1 MMIKIPQ
8 EILQKFETLLERD
21 KIPTNKHIFFKK
33 WLRYYL
39 DFCHKYKHHPKNID
53 SLPLFINKLRVKK
66 QSKQQQKQAYDSILI
81 YFKIFNIH
89 PNWSQ
94 NEKTGQVREKITP
107 FNQATSVDNDPW
119 RSVYKKLSD
128 EIKVRHYSP
137 KTYKAYSTWAG
148 KFQNFV
154 NNKSLE
160 QLSVE
165 DVKKFLT
172 YLAVEQKVSASSQNQ
187 AFNALLFF
195 FRNILKKEFG
205 KVDGVV
211 RAKRKPY
218 IPVVLSREEVDL
230 VISKLRYPYN
240 LMVKLLYGCGLRLS
254 ECTNIRIHNLNFD
267 AMILTIHDGKGK
279 KDRTLPLP
287 AVILSDLK
295 KQVNVVK
302 RVHLNDL
309 DDDYAGVFMFNAME
323 KKSKNA
329 GKEFPWQ
336 WLFPA
341 KELTYVA
348 EAGEYRRSHLH
359 DRHVQK
365 AIKSAVNRVQLT
377 KRATAHTFRHS
388 FASHLLQANYDIRTI
403 QKMLGHSDVR
413 TTMIYTHTVPSQT
426 KKELKSPLDF

>member
-8 EILQKFETLLERD
+8 EILQKFEILLGQNG
-21 KIPTNKHIFFKK
+21 IPANKHNFFKK

-39 DFCHKYKHHPKNID
+39 DFCQKYKHQSKNID

-66 QSKQQQKQAYDSILI
+66 QSKRQQKQAYDAILI
-81 YFKIFNIH
+81 YYKIFNIH
-89 PNWSQ
+89 PVWSHK
-94 NEKTGQVREKITP
+94 EKSGAVKEKNAPYNPITP
-107 FNQATSVDNDPW
+107 VKTNPW

-137 KTYKAYSTWAG
+137 KTYKAYSTWVG
-148 KFQNFV
+148 KFQKFV
-154 NNKSLE
+154 NNKSLK

-205 KVDGVV
+205 KVEGVV

-218 IPVVLSREEVDL
+218 IPVVLSRKEVDL
-230 VISKLRYPYN
+230 IISKLRYPFN
-240 LMVKLLYGCGLRLS
+240 LMTKLLYGCGLRLS
-254 ECTNIRIHNLNFD
+254 ECTNIRVNNLNFD

-287 AVILSDLK
+287 EAILTDLK
-295 KQVNVVK
+295 KQVNIVK
-302 RVHLNDL
+302 RLHLKDL
-309 DDDYAGVFMFNAME
+309 DGGYAGVFMFNAIE
-323 KKSKNA
+323 KKFTNA
-329 GKEFPWQ
+329 GREFPWQ
-336 WLFPA
+336 WL
-341 KELTYVA
+341 
-348 EAGEYRRSHLH
+348 
-359 DRHVQK
+359 
-365 AIKSAVNRVQLT
+365 
-377 KRATAHTFRHS
+377 
-388 FASHLLQANYDIRTI
+388 
-403 QKMLGHSDVR
+403 GHSDIR